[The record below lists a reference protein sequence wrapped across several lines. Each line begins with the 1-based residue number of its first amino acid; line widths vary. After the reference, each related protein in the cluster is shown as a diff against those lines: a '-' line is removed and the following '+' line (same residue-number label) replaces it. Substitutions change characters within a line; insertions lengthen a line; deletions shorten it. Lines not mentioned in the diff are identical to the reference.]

1 MQTVK
6 IGFVPSTWESWDG
19 SEYSGRL
26 QWAKAMRKRC
36 LDIMAKVPGLEI
48 VVPSEELTEFGCVG
62 TIEEGMKVA
71 ELFKKE
77 EIKGMIVGN
86 MNFGFETALN
96 PILSTIDRDL
106 PILHFC
112 TKSGPYSP
120 QGNRAT
126 DTWCGQF
133 MTCSAMKRRGFKF
146 EHVLTCDP
154 EEPIFAEKLEIF
166 TRAVNAI
173 ARFKGARILQIG
185 TRPTGFESEFC
196 NEQLMMKKFRQTL
209 VPVDLATAYETLDA
223 ITADDPRV
231 QEIIKD
237 IVGGADEIIKETH
250 DYDGSLINQ
259 ARFELTIK
267 TLMEQYHCDAV
278 ASSCWESLQHKYGIA
293 ACSTFSRLNNQ
304 GIITACEVDVMG
316 ALTMLAMNAC
326 ALGEIPADFI
336 DWTDLHPTEPNTWL
350 AWHCGNAA
358 CSLCADGCKAVLRK
372 NERLGLWSDH
382 CFGAIEFRMKEG
394 PVTCARMMEYDGK
407 YVMFYGVGESVD
419 IPPISR
425 GCYAWVKVNDI
436 ADWETKMIEAGV
448 VHHGVLIHDAK
459 VAEALTMFCKFL
471 DIEGIQ
477 GA

>member
-19 SEYSGRL
+19 SEYTGRL
-26 QWAKAMRKRC
+26 QWAKAMRQRC
-36 LDIMAKVPGLEI
+36 LDVMAKIPGLEI
-48 VVPSEELTEFGCVG
+48 VVPGEELTEFGCVG
-62 TIEEGMKVA
+62 TVEEGMKVA
-71 ELFKKE
+71 RLFKE
-77 EIKGMIVGN
+77 EEVKGIIIGN
-86 MNFGFETALN
+86 MNFGFETALG
-96 PILSTIDRDL
+96 PILSTIDREM
-106 PILHFC
+106 PILHFA
-112 TKSGPYSP
+112 TRSGKYSP
-120 QGNRAT
+120 DGNRAT

-133 MTCSAMKRRGFKF
+133 MTCSAMKRRGLKF
-146 EHVLTCDP
+146 EHITTCDP

-173 ARFKGARILQIG
+173 SRFKGARILQIG

-196 NEQLMMKKFRQTL
+196 NEQLMMRKFRQVL
-209 VPVDLATAYETLDA
+209 VPVDLATAYETMDA
-223 ITADDPRV
+223 ISADDPRV
-231 QEIIKD
+231 KEIVAD
-237 IVGGADEIIKETH
+237 IIGGADEIIKETH

-267 TLMEQYHCDAV
+267 TLMEQFHCDAV

-316 ALTMLAMNAC
+316 ALTMLAMNSC
-326 ALGEIPADFI
+326 ALGATPSDFI
-336 DWTDLHPTEPNTWL
+336 DWTDLHPTEKNVWL

-358 CSLCADGCKAVLRK
+358 CSLCAEGCSAVLRK

-382 CFGAIEFRMKEG
+382 CFGAIEFRMKDG

-407 YVMFYGVGESVD
+407 YTMFYGVGESID
-419 IPPISR
+419 IAPKSR
-425 GCYAWVKVNDI
+425 GCYAWVKVNDL
-436 ADWETKMIEAGV
+436 ADWENKMIEAGV
-448 VHHGVLIHDAK
+448 VHHGVLIHDPK
-459 VAEALTMFCKFL
+459 VADALTMFCKFM
-471 DIEGIQ
+471 DIEGVQ